1 MAGVAAG
8 GPSAKT
14 ANPQVLPG
22 GLATPGVHI
31 HRWYE
36 ARSHHGG
43 SRFDDRGIVRREHQ
57 QRSAPL
63 RRMLKKAQE
72 WQLLSTV
79 PIVKLV
85 EEQGRE
91 ELIEP
96 WMEQRLL
103 AVTGGSRL
111 TGKGRKS
118 RVGWEPFRTVL
129 LIMLDSGLRPG
140 EIFRMRWENI
150 HWDKG
155 LIFNPRGKSR
165 KSRRYVPLTERVNV
179 ALVARKEGVNEGWV
193 FPLKRAQSRYITGRE
208 VSKQWLEAKRLA
220 GIPESVVLYCARH
233 RFSTDAMEGTGNV
246 MAVVGS
252 VGHGFG
258 NTTHIFTHSN
268 VQPIQGAVE
277 RRNRLSTTPVEAVQ

>member
-57 QRSAPL
+57 QRSAHASSHAEGGARQACTKDGSFTRSEPSP
-63 RRMLKKAQE
+63 AT
-72 WQLLSTV
+72 SPTV
-79 PIVKLV
+79 
-85 EEQGRE
+85 
-91 ELIEP
+91 
-96 WMEQRLL
+96 
-103 AVTGGSRL
+103 T
-111 TGKGRKS
+111 
-118 RVGWEPFRTVL
+118 F
-129 LIMLDSGLRPG
+129 
-140 EIFRMRWENI
+140 
-150 HWDKG
+150 
-155 LIFNPRGKSR
+155 
-165 KSRRYVPLTERVNV
+165 
-179 ALVARKEGVNEGWV
+179 
-193 FPLKRAQSRYITGRE
+193 
-208 VSKQWLEAKRLA
+208 SKQWLEAKRLA

-246 MAVVGS
+246 MAVMDAMGHGS
-252 VGHGFG
+252 V
-258 NTTHIFTHSN
+258 NTTRIYTHSN
-268 VQPIQGAVE
+268 VQQIREAIE